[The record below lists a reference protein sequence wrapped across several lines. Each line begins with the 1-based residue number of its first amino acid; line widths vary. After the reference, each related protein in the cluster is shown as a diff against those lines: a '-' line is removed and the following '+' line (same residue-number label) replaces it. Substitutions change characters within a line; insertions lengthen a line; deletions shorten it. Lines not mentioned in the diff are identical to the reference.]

1 MPYQTNRKHRHIR
14 IVRHLVRQRGDGA
27 VATEDGRCV
36 RQREELLLD
45 GVDNRLAATDHFIR
59 LRPLASL
66 QIRATDGALE
76 QRVSSE
82 QEGSET
88 VAHAAGRVSRSG
100 DHIALHSK
108 ATLLLTVREPQTT
121 VSLSFT

>member
-14 IVRHLVRQRGDGA
+14 IVRHLVRQCGDGA

-108 ATLLLTVREPQTT
+108 AIYWFTVREPQTT